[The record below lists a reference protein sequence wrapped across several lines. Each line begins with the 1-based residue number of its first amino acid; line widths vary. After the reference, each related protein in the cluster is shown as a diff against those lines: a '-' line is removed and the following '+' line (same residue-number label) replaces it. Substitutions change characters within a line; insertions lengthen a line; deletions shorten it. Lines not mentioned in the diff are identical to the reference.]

1 MGLLRRL
8 LWWRN
13 RYPSW
18 SFWLGL
24 VITILL
30 SLYLVIFVVVLAA
43 VCVDLVKL
51 ISRWIWERLQG
62 GARRRRL
69 PGVRLTASA
78 FGAGNTQRG
87 DISHGHAELELAR

>member
-30 SLYLVIFVVVLAA
+30 AGVIFYVVLAA

-51 ISRWIWERLQG
+51 ILRWIWLILR
-62 GARRRRL
+62 
-69 PGVRLTASA
+69 
-78 FGAGNTQRG
+78 
-87 DISHGHAELELAR
+87 

>member
-1 MGLLRRL
+1 MGLLRHL

-30 SLYLVIFVVVLAA
+30 FGFIFYAVLAA

-51 ISRWIWERLQG
+51 ISQWIRERLQD
-62 GARRRRL
+62 GARRRRS
-69 PGVRLTASA
+69 PGATVQPPPAYRAH
-78 FGAGNTQRG
+78 R
-87 DISHGHAELELAR
+87 